1 MYSTLDSKITGF
13 EFHPEFEKVRR
24 KETIKSL
31 KVDFLEKGRLITTES
46 FNEINEDQIER
57 LQKQLLDLIII
68 NLNLAENLMEAKK
81 RSMRTKVIGVVNM
94 FRIETLRENGDK
106 TKDIRIGFISSGYRV
121 ANTILKNVS
130 ENSLEYIEEL
140 LADNM
145 SFNLRAD
152 RLCNAVTYLDLL
164 AVINQKLNKW
174 VQNRSMKFFHWPY
187 FFIAIKI

>member
-1 MYSTLDSKITGF
+1 
-13 EFHPEFEKVRR
+13 
-24 KETIKSL
+24 
-31 KVDFLEKGRLITTES
+31 
-46 FNEINEDQIER
+46 
-57 LQKQLLDLIII
+57 
-68 NLNLAENLMEAKK
+68 
-81 RSMRTKVIGVVNM
+81 M

-130 ENSLEYIEEL
+130 ENTLEYIEEL

-164 AVINQKLNKW
+164 AVINQKLNK
-174 VQNRSMKFFHWPY
+174 
-187 FFIAIKI
+187 

>member
-1 MYSTLDSKITGF
+1 MYSTVDNRITGF
-13 EFHPEFEKVRR
+13 EFHPEFEKIRR
-24 KETIKSL
+24 VEVLKSL
-31 KVDFLEKGRLITTES
+31 KVDFLEKGQLITTET
-46 FNEINEDQIER
+46 FKNINEEELER
-57 LQKQLLDLIII
+57 MQKQLLDSIII
-68 NLNLAENLMEAKK
+68 NLNLEENWMEAKE

-164 AVINQKLNKW
+164 AVINQKLNK
-174 VQNRSMKFFHWPY
+174 
-187 FFIAIKI
+187 

>member
-1 MYSTLDSKITGF
+1 MYSIVDSRITGF
-13 EFHPEFEKVRR
+13 EFHPEFEKIRR
-24 KETIKSL
+24 VEVLKSL
-31 KVDFLEKGRLITTES
+31 KVDFLEKGKLITTETLK
-46 FNEINEDQIER
+46 NINEEELER
-57 LQKQLLDLIII
+57 MQKQLLDSIII
-68 NLNLAENLMEAKK
+68 NLNLEENWMEAKK

-130 ENSLEYIEEL
+130 ENTLEYIEEL

-164 AVINQKLNKW
+164 AVINQKLNK
-174 VQNRSMKFFHWPY
+174 
-187 FFIAIKI
+187 

>member
-57 LQKQLLDLIII
+57 LQKQLLDSIII
-68 NLNLAENLMEAKK
+68 NLNLEENWMEAKK

-164 AVINQKLNKW
+164 AVINQKLNK
-174 VQNRSMKFFHWPY
+174 
-187 FFIAIKI
+187 